1 MRAIPDCSRPG
12 TYACRIGEKM
22 LDWVDEPLEPQTIL
36 EFVTLYWLTE
46 TIPRAIYF
54 YREVRVARSK
64 TALDTY

>member
-1 MRAIPDCSRPG
+1 
-12 TYACRIGEKM
+12 M

-54 YREVRVARSK
+54 YREVRVSCSK